1 MVEDGVRRDTES
13 HLAGTLGESDRGR
26 TRVEA
31 SLPAH
36 ALNRLE
42 EY

>member
-1 MVEDGVRRDTES
+1 MVEDGVRRGAES
-13 HLAGTLGESDRGR
+13 RPAGTQAESDRGR

-42 EY
+42 KY